1 MTKRID
7 SFYQHS
13 TSPAEEV
20 TIQVTCLEDGTVDGG
35 KRISVIVPLYNEEK
49 NVQSVVEDLEETLIP
64 LRTEFEIILVDDGST
79 DRTLEIAQ
87 AMQRRYHPHVK
98 VLVHDTN
105 KGKTAAMMTGFQHA
119 AGEYLVL
126 MDGDG
131 QFRAADIPR
140 MVEKLGRGYDV
151 VNGWGKKREP
161 ITKIIPSLIY
171 NGICKRLFSLPVHQF
186 NLGFKAFR
194 RDVVRD
200 LYLKKDEHRYILP
213 LLKDKGCTIT
223 EVSVDYLP
231 RLNGKSKYGA
241 MRIPCG
247 IMDMVALKMDLTL
260 GERPFRLFGMISFG
274 MLSAAFLSGLY
285 TVYTWISGAG
295 ASWWGLIWM
304 AALLL
309 SGINVLLVGYA
320 VETAKYRR

>member
-1 MTKRID
+1 MNKRID
-7 SFYQHS
+7 SFYKHS
-13 TSPAEEV
+13 TSPVEEV
-20 TIQVTCLEDGTVDGG
+20 TVQVPYLEDGVVDGG
-35 KRISVIVPLYNEEK
+35 KQVSVIVPLYNEEK
-49 NVQSVVEDLEETLIP
+49 NVQSVVEDLEETLI
-64 LRTEFEIILVDDGST
+64 LLGTEFEIILVDDGST

-87 AMQRRYHPHVK
+87 AMQRRYQPHVK
-98 VLVHDTN
+98 VLVHDVN
-105 KGKTAAMMTGFQHA
+105 KGKSAAMMTGFQYA
-119 AGEYLVL
+119 GGEYLVM

-131 QFRAADIPR
+131 QFRAADIPK
-140 MVEKLGRGYDV
+140 MVEKLERGYEV

-171 NGICKRLFSLPVHQF
+171 NGICQRLFSLPVHQF

-200 LYLKKDEHRYILP
+200 LHLKRDEHRYILP

-231 RLNGKSKYGA
+231 RLNGKSKYGV

-260 GERPFRLFGMISFG
+260 GERPFRFFGMISFG
-274 MLSAAFLSGLY
+274 MLSAALLSGLY
-285 TVYTWISGAG
+285 TLYTWISGAG
-295 ASWWGLIWM
+295 MPWWNIVLT

-320 VETAKYRR
+320 VETAKYHR

>member
-13 TSPAEEV
+13 TSPVEEV
-20 TIQVTCLEDGTVDGG
+20 TIQVTCLEDGVVDGG
-35 KRISVIVPLYNEEK
+35 KHVSVIVPLYNEEK

-64 LRTEFEIILVDDGST
+64 LGTEYDIILVDDGST

-87 AMQRRYHPHVK
+87 AMQSRYHPHVK
-98 VLVHDTN
+98 VLVHDVN

-119 AGEYLVL
+119 EGKYVIL

-131 QFRAADIPR
+131 QFRAADIPK
-140 MVEKLGRGYDV
+140 MVEKLERGYDV
-151 VNGWGKKREP
+151 VNGWGKKKEP
-161 ITKIIPSLIY
+161 ITKIVPSLIY
-171 NGICKRLFSLPVHQF
+171 NGICQRLFSLPVHQF

-194 RDVVRD
+194 REAVRD

-213 LLKDKGCTIT
+213 LLKDKGCTIA

-274 MLSAAFLSGLY
+274 MLSVGLLFGLY
-285 TVYTWISGAG
+285 ALYTWLSGAG
-295 ASWWGLIWM
+295 MLWWNVVLTV
-304 AALLL
+304 AFLL
-309 SGINVLLVGYA
+309 SSVNVLLVGYA
-320 VETAKYRR
+320 VETAKYHR

>member
-13 TSPAEEV
+13 TSPVKEV
-20 TIQVTCLEDGTVDGG
+20 TIQVTCLEDGMVDGG
-35 KRISVIVPLYNEEK
+35 KHVSVIVPLYNEEH
-49 NVQSVVEDLEETLIP
+49 NVQVVVEDLEETLIP
-64 LRTEFEIILVDDGST
+64 LGTEFEIILVDDGST

-98 VLVHDTN
+98 VLVHDVN

-119 AGEYLVL
+119 GGEYLIL

-131 QFRAADIPR
+131 QFRATDIPR
-140 MVEKLGRGYDV
+140 MIQKLERGYDV

-161 ITKIIPSLIY
+161 MTKIVPSLVY
-171 NGICKRLFSLPVHQF
+171 NGICQRLFSLPVHQF

-213 LLKDKGCTIT
+213 LLKQKGCTIT

-241 MRIPCG
+241 MRIPYG

-274 MLSAAFLSGLY
+274 MLFAALFSGLY
-285 TVYTWISGAG
+285 TLHTWISGAG
-295 ASWWGLIWM
+295 IPWWNVFLA
-304 AALLL
+304 AALLF

-320 VETAKYRR
+320 VETAKYHR